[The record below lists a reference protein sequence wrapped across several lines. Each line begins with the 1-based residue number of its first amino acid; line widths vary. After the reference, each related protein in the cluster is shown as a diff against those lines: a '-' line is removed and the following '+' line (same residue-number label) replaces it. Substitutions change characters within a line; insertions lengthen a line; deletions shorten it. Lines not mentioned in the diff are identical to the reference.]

1 MVKTSRYI
9 STDSITTPTKGE
21 KFYIKGK
28 CKASMKEEFRNMEV
42 SLDRSTGFVSAAKC
56 SCPAGNRGYCNHIMA
71 ILFELPD
78 YSLNQLDSVTEEI
91 SYTNKN
97 RQWGIYKKFH
107 QK

>member
-1 MVKTSRYI
+1 
-9 STDSITTPTKGE
+9 
-21 KFYIKGK
+21 
-28 CKASMKEEFRNMEV
+28 MKEEFRNMEV
-42 SLDRSTGFVSAAKC
+42 SLDRSTGFVTAAKC
-56 SCPAGNRGYCNHIMA
+56 SCPASNRGYCNRIMA

-97 RQWGIYKKFH
+97 RQWGIYKKSL

>member
-1 MVKTSRYI
+1 
-9 STDSITTPTKGE
+9 
-21 KFYIKGK
+21 
-28 CKASMKEEFRNMEV
+28 MKEEFRNMEV

-78 YSLNQLDSVTEEI
+78 YSLNQLDSVTEI

-97 RQWGIYKKFH
+97 RQWGIYKKSL